1 MEEILIQNIRFTN
14 RVRLFL
20 FFLFLTFFLFS
31 KLIGISLAWSVIEI
45 FVLFLLANLISEI
58 SAIKIWSKE
67 RAPRVNSSYFAH
79 QLIEIFLLFEIGYFI
94 HPLFFFLLA
103 IFYIIFSYFAFSQR
117 VYPRII
123 SLILIV
129 GYFSLGV
136 LVYFQILNYYFPS
149 PFLLNFSLT
158 LVILICS
165 VFFGENLSKSSEN
178 ILEILKGKTEEL
190 MRKENQRFQKEEE
203 FKKSREVLGKGMERK
218 IKEILDLK
226 ENLNQEKQKEKEL
239 EGKIGEMKKFQEST
253 INQEVRKKI
262 KEGKDRNLTIIE
274 NFSDGILVLDEE
286 NKLFLINPQAEL
298 FFDLK
303 AEELMDKPIS
313 ELTKIP
319 VFESLADFLGQ
330 KTEKIFRKEL
340 PLKKNLI
347 LQVTISPLIKEKEK
361 MGTLIILHDITR
373 EKTVERIKTEF
384 VSLSAHQLRTPLSAI
399 KWTLRMILDGDLGE
413 LNKEQRDFLEKTYKS
428 NERMITL
435 ISDLLNV
442 TRIEEGRYIYQLLS
456 YDLVE
461 ITQSVV
467 DSYKGE
473 IERKNIKFEF
483 KKPEK
488 KLPKILMDEEK
499 IKIAIEN
506 LLDNAVRYIFPGGKI
521 IVSIELLENEIQ
533 FQIEDSGIG
542 IPRDEQPRIFT
553 KFFRGINA
561 IRMETE
567 GSGLGLFVTK
577 NIVEA
582 HGGRIWF
589 KSEEGKGSTFY
600 FTLPLKSGK
609 TPLENI

>member
-1 MEEILIQNIRFTN
+1 MEEILVQNIRFTN

-31 KLIGISLAWSVIEI
+31 KLIGISLAWSVIAI
-45 FVLFLLANLISEI
+45 FILFLFATLISEI
-58 SAIKIWSKE
+58 SALKIWQKE

-79 QLIEIFLLFEIGYFI
+79 QLIEILLLFEIGYLI

-103 IFYIIFSYFAFSQR
+103 IFYIIFSYFTFSQR
-117 VYPRII
+117 IYPRII
-123 SLILIV
+123 SLILFI
-129 GYFSLGV
+129 GYFSFGI
-136 LVYFQILNYYFPS
+136 LVYFRILNYYFPP
-149 PFLLNFSLT
+149 PFFLNFSLT
-158 LVILICS
+158 SAILICS

-178 ILEILKGKTEEL
+178 ILETLKGKTEEL
-190 MRKENQRFQKEEE
+190 MGKENQQFQREEE
-203 FKKSREVLGKGMERK
+203 FRRTRAVWEKEMEKK
-218 IKEILDLK
+218 IKEALVLK
-226 ENLNQEKQKEKEL
+226 ENLDQEKQKEKEL
-239 EGKIGEMKKFQEST
+239 EEKITEMKKFQKST

-262 KEGKDRNLTIIE
+262 KEGKDQNLTIIE
-274 NFSDGILVLDEE
+274 SFSDGILVLDEE

-298 FFDLK
+298 FFDIK
-303 AEELMDKPIS
+303 ADELIDKPIS

-319 VFESLADFLGQ
+319 IFESLANLLEQ

-347 LQVTISPLIKEKEK
+347 LQVTISPLMNEKEK

-399 KWTLRMILDGDLGE
+399 KWTLRMLLDGDLGK
-413 LNKEQRDFLEKTYKS
+413 LNKEQSDFLEKTYKS

-435 ISDLLNV
+435 INDLLNV

-461 ITQSVV
+461 ITQSAI

-506 LLDNAVRYIFPGGKI
+506 LLDNAVRYIFSGGKI
-521 IVSIELLENEIQ
+521 IISLGLLENEIQ
-533 FQIEDSGIG
+533 FKIEDSGIG
-542 IPRDEQPRIFT
+542 IPRGEQPRVFT
-553 KFFRGINA
+553 KFFRGVNA

-577 NIVEA
+577 NIIEA
-582 HGGRIWF
+582 HGGKIWF
-589 KSEEGKGSTFY
+589 ESEEGRGSTFY
-600 FTLPLKSGK
+600 FTLPLKRGK
-609 TPLENI
+609 PR

>member
-1 MEEILIQNIRFTN
+1 MEEILIKNIRFTN
-14 RVRLFL
+14 RARFFL
-20 FFLFLTFFLFS
+20 FFLFLIFSLFS
-31 KLIGISLAWSVIEI
+31 KLIGTSLSWSVIEI
-45 FVLFLLANLISEI
+45 FILFLPANFISEI

-67 RAPRVNSSYFAH
+67 KAPQVNSSYFAH
-79 QLIEIFLLFEIGYFI
+79 QLIEILLLFEIGYLI
-94 HPLFFFLLA
+94 HPLPFFLLA
-103 IFYIIFSYFAFSQR
+103 IFYIIFSYFTFNQR

-123 SLILIV
+123 SLILII
-129 GYFSLGV
+129 GYFSFGL
-136 LVYFQILNYYFPS
+136 LAHFQILNYYFPS
-149 PFLLNFSLT
+149 PFFLSFSLT
-158 LVILICS
+158 SVILICS
-165 VFFGENLSKSSEN
+165 VFFGEKISESSEN

-190 MRKENQRFQKEEE
+190 REKESQQFRREDE
-203 FKKSREVLGKGMERK
+203 FRRSRTAWEREMEKRL
-218 IKEILDLK
+218 KEILGLK
-226 ENLNQEKQKEKEL
+226 ENLDQEKQKEKEL
-239 EGKIGEMKKFQEST
+239 EEKIAEMKKFQEST

-262 KEGKDRNLTIIE
+262 KEMKDRNLTIIE
-274 NFSDGILVLDEE
+274 SFSDGILVLDEE

-298 FFDLK
+298 FFDIK

-313 ELTKIP
+313 ELTEIP
-319 VFESLADFLGQ
+319 IFESLANFLEQ

-347 LQVTISPLIKEKEK
+347 LQVTISPLMKEKEK
-361 MGTLIILHDITR
+361 IGTLVILHDITR

-399 KWTLRMILDGDLGE
+399 KWTLRMLLDGDLGK
-413 LNKEQRDFLEKTYKS
+413 LNKEQTDFLEKTYKS

-435 ISDLLNV
+435 INDLLNV

-461 ITQSVV
+461 ITQSVI

-473 IERKNIKFEF
+473 IERKDINFEF

-488 KLPKILMDEEK
+488 KLPKILVDEEK

-521 IVSIELLENEIQ
+521 TISLELLENEIQ
-533 FQIEDSGIG
+533 FKIEDTGIG
-542 IPRDEQPRIFT
+542 IPRDEQPRVFT
-553 KFFRGINA
+553 KFFRGVNA

-577 NIVEA
+577 NIIEA

-600 FTLPLKSGK
+600 FALPLKRGK
-609 TPLENI
+609 IE